1 MSKNNGDCIYVL
13 EDNKIAQSTPTEKT
27 FFGDIRK
34 IVSGYGMSYFKCN
47 SDNIESMISAI
58 NSAIQERKPCFIH
71 LETKRLSSHSKSDD
85 NRDDKF
91 IETLFVDDILHNK
104 LSEGAMSYDDD
115 YIVEIKNLFDEVKKD
130 ERKISMA
137 TIYNTLK
144 QFTSLGLI
152 REIVVDQNK
161 SLYCNNN
168 QSHYHLY
175 IEDEGKV
182 IDIPTQNIDL
192 DIPSIPAC
200 LKLHDIDVI
209 VRIRTLKDKNS

>member
-1 MSKNNGDCIYVL
+1 M
-13 EDNKIAQSTPTEKT
+13 
-27 FFGDIRK
+27 
-34 IVSGYGMSYFKCN
+34 
-47 SDNIESMISAI
+47 
-58 NSAIQERKPCFIH
+58 NSAIEVYNPMSAYNSAIKK
-71 LETKRLSSHSKSDD
+71 LEINGIRATKQRRVLAKLIF
-85 NRDDKF
+85 DKGKRH
-91 IETLFVDDILHNK
+91 ISAE
-104 LSEGAMSYDDD
+104 
-115 YIVEIKNLFDEVKKD
+115 NLFDEVKKD
-130 ERKISMA
+130 ERKISIA

-144 QFTSLGLI
+144 QFTNLGLI

-182 IDIPTQNIDL
+182 IDIPTKNIDL

-209 VRIRTLKDKNS
+209 VRIRTLKDKNN

>member
-1 MSKNNGDCIYVL
+1 MPASIVVYNPMSDYNGAIKTLEKNGIRATKQRRVL
-13 EDNKIAQSTPTEKT
+13 AKIIFDK
-27 FFGDIRK
+27 GKRH
-34 IVSGYGMSYFKCN
+34 
-47 SDNIESMISAI
+47 ISA
-58 NSAIQERKPCFIH
+58 E
-71 LETKRLSSHSKSDD
+71 
-85 NRDDKF
+85 
-91 IETLFVDDILHNK
+91 
-104 LSEGAMSYDDD
+104 
-115 YIVEIKNLFDEVKKD
+115 NLFDEVKKE

-137 TIYNTLK
+137 TVYNTLK

-182 IDIPTQNIDL
+182 IDIPTKNIDL

-200 LKLHDIDVI
+200 LQLHNIDVI
-209 VRIRTLKDKNS
+209 VRIRTLKDKKS

>member
-1 MSKNNGDCIYVL
+1 MTASIEVYNPMSAYN
-13 EDNKIAQSTPTEKT
+13 
-27 FFGDIRK
+27 
-34 IVSGYGMSYFKCN
+34 
-47 SDNIESMISAI
+47 SAI
-58 NSAIQERKPCFIH
+58 NKLEKNGIRATKQRRVLAKIIFDKGKRHISAE
-71 LETKRLSSHSKSDD
+71 
-85 NRDDKF
+85 
-91 IETLFVDDILHNK
+91 
-104 LSEGAMSYDDD
+104 
-115 YIVEIKNLFDEVKKD
+115 NLFDEVKKD

-182 IDIPTQNIDL
+182 IDIPTKNIDL

-209 VRIRTLKDKNS
+209 VRIRTLKDKNN

>member
-1 MSKNNGDCIYVL
+1 MPASIEVYNPMSAYNGAIKTLEKNGIRATKQRRVL
-13 EDNKIAQSTPTEKT
+13 AKLIFDKGK
-27 FFGDIRK
+27 RH
-34 IVSGYGMSYFKCN
+34 
-47 SDNIESMISAI
+47 ISA
-58 NSAIQERKPCFIH
+58 E
-71 LETKRLSSHSKSDD
+71 
-85 NRDDKF
+85 
-91 IETLFVDDILHNK
+91 
-104 LSEGAMSYDDD
+104 
-115 YIVEIKNLFDEVKKD
+115 NLFDEVKRE

-137 TIYNTLK
+137 TVYNTLR

-182 IDIPTQNIDL
+182 IDIPTKNIDL

-200 LKLHDIDVI
+200 LQLHDIDVI
-209 VRIRTLKDKNS
+209 VRIRTLKDKKS

>member
-1 MSKNNGDCIYVL
+1 MPTSIEVYNPLSAYNGAISKLEKNGIRATKQRRVL
-13 EDNKIAQSTPTEKT
+13 AKLIFEK
-27 FFGDIRK
+27 GKRH
-34 IVSGYGMSYFKCN
+34 
-47 SDNIESMISAI
+47 ISA
-58 NSAIQERKPCFIH
+58 E
-71 LETKRLSSHSKSDD
+71 
-85 NRDDKF
+85 
-91 IETLFVDDILHNK
+91 
-104 LSEGAMSYDDD
+104 
-115 YIVEIKNLFDEVKKD
+115 NLFDEVKKE

-182 IDIPTQNIDL
+182 IDIPTKNIDL

-200 LKLHDIDVI
+200 LQLHDIDVI
-209 VRIRTLKDKNS
+209 VRIRTLKEKKS

>member
-1 MSKNNGDCIYVL
+1 MTASIEVYNPMSAYN
-13 EDNKIAQSTPTEKT
+13 
-27 FFGDIRK
+27 
-34 IVSGYGMSYFKCN
+34 
-47 SDNIESMISAI
+47 SAI
-58 NSAIQERKPCFIH
+58 NKLEKDGIRATKQRRVLAKLIFDKGKRHISAE
-71 LETKRLSSHSKSDD
+71 
-85 NRDDKF
+85 
-91 IETLFVDDILHNK
+91 
-104 LSEGAMSYDDD
+104 
-115 YIVEIKNLFDEVKKD
+115 NLFDEVKED

-182 IDIPTQNIDL
+182 IDIPTKNIDL

-209 VRIRTLKDKNS
+209 VRIRTLKDKNN

>member
-1 MSKNNGDCIYVL
+1 MSSSIEVYNPMSAYNGAIKTLEKNGIRATKQRRVL
-13 EDNKIAQSTPTEKT
+13 AKLIFDKGK
-27 FFGDIRK
+27 RH
-34 IVSGYGMSYFKCN
+34 
-47 SDNIESMISAI
+47 ISA
-58 NSAIQERKPCFIH
+58 E
-71 LETKRLSSHSKSDD
+71 
-85 NRDDKF
+85 
-91 IETLFVDDILHNK
+91 
-104 LSEGAMSYDDD
+104 
-115 YIVEIKNLFDEVKKD
+115 NLFDEVKRE

-137 TIYNTLK
+137 TVYNTLK

-182 IDIPTQNIDL
+182 IDIPTKNIDL

-200 LKLHDIDVI
+200 LQLHNIDVI
-209 VRIRTLKDKNS
+209 VRIRTLKDKKS

>member
-1 MSKNNGDCIYVL
+1 MPASIEVYNPMNAYNGAIKTLEKNGIRATKQRRVL
-13 EDNKIAQSTPTEKT
+13 AKIIFDK
-27 FFGDIRK
+27 GKRH
-34 IVSGYGMSYFKCN
+34 
-47 SDNIESMISAI
+47 ISA
-58 NSAIQERKPCFIH
+58 E
-71 LETKRLSSHSKSDD
+71 
-85 NRDDKF
+85 
-91 IETLFVDDILHNK
+91 
-104 LSEGAMSYDDD
+104 
-115 YIVEIKNLFDEVKKD
+115 NLFDEVKKE

-144 QFTSLGLI
+144 QFTNLGLI

-182 IDIPTQNIDL
+182 IDIPTKNIDL

-200 LKLHDIDVI
+200 LQLHDIDVI
-209 VRIRTLKDKNS
+209 VRIRTLKEKNN

>member
-1 MSKNNGDCIYVL
+1 M
-13 EDNKIAQSTPTEKT
+13 T
-27 FFGDIRK
+27 
-34 IVSGYGMSYFKCN
+34 
-47 SDNIESMISAI
+47 SAI
-58 NSAIQERKPCFIH
+58 EVYNPMSAYNSAISK
-71 LETKRLSSHSKSDD
+71 LEKNGIRATKQRRVLAKLIF
-85 NRDDKF
+85 DKGKRH
-91 IETLFVDDILHNK
+91 ISAE
-104 LSEGAMSYDDD
+104 
-115 YIVEIKNLFDEVKKD
+115 NLFDEVKKD

-209 VRIRTLKDKNS
+209 VRIRTLKEIGRAHV

>member
-1 MSKNNGDCIYVL
+1 MTASIEVYNPMSAYN
-13 EDNKIAQSTPTEKT
+13 
-27 FFGDIRK
+27 
-34 IVSGYGMSYFKCN
+34 
-47 SDNIESMISAI
+47 SAI
-58 NSAIQERKPCFIH
+58 NKLEKNGIRATKQRRVLAKLIFDKGKRHISAE
-71 LETKRLSSHSKSDD
+71 
-85 NRDDKF
+85 
-91 IETLFVDDILHNK
+91 
-104 LSEGAMSYDDD
+104 
-115 YIVEIKNLFDEVKKD
+115 NLFDEVKKE

-209 VRIRTLKDKNS
+209 VRIRTLKDKNN